1 MSITDPSSYSPTV
14 PAAQAGQPYDRSGFL
29 IDTFAAEAEVEFGSA
44 VVRGTLPEKQATL
57 PAADTD
63 LFLGVAV
70 FSHGQEQSRTE
81 GSKYLISDPMA
92 VARKGR
98 WWVRVTEA
106 VEAGDTAYCDLSSTD
121 IGKFCKTALNNLATG
136 GKFEIGAEAGGLAVI
151 DLG

>member
-1 MSITDPSSYSPTV
+1 MSITDPTSYSPTV
-14 PAAQAGQPYDRSGFL
+14 PAAQAGQPYDRTGF
-29 IDTFAAEAEVEFGSA
+29 IVDSFAAEAEIEFGA
-44 VVRGTLPEKQATL
+44 ACVRGTLPEKQCNL

-70 FSHGQEQSRTE
+70 FSVGQEQARLD
-81 GSKYLISDPMA
+81 GSKYRVTDPVG

-121 IGKFCKTALNNLATG
+121 IGKFCKTSSNNLATG
-136 GKFEIGAEAGGLAVI
+136 GKFEIGADVGGLAVI